1 MHNKQRGITL
11 GGLVMVLFV
20 VIIVALVGLKVV
32 PAYMEYGTAK
42 NAIQAIARQGVTSPA
57 DVRRAFENRST
68 IDNIVTV
75 RAQDLE
81 ITREG
86 NSVVIAFAYRKEIPL
101 FTGVG
106 LYIDYAADSRGR

>member
-1 MHNKQRGITL
+1 MRTQQRGVSIL
-11 GGLVMVLFV
+11 GLLILLVLFIV
-20 VIIVALVGLKVV
+20 VALFAMKVI
-32 PAYMEYGTAK
+32 PSFMEYRTTK
-42 NAIQAIARQGVTSPA
+42 SAIEAIARQGVTSA
-57 DVRRAFENRST
+57 TDVRRAFQNRAA

-75 RAQDLE
+75 GPQDLE
-81 ITREG
+81 ITRDG